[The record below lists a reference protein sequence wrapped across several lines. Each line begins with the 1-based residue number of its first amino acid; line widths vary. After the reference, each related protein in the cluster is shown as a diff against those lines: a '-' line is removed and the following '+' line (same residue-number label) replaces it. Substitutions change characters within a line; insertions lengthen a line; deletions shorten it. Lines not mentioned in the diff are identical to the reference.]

1 MSHVKTNS
9 DSKFGNPV
17 ISITVY
23 RQIDIC
29 TCISFSHKKL
39 CEKKQ
44 KYVQLHDK
52 GTFYKCK
59 FREK

>member
-29 TCISFSHKKL
+29 TVHAFTSLTKNYVKKKTKI
-39 CEKKQ
+39 CP
-44 KYVQLHDK
+44 
-52 GTFYKCK
+52 TT
-59 FREK
+59 